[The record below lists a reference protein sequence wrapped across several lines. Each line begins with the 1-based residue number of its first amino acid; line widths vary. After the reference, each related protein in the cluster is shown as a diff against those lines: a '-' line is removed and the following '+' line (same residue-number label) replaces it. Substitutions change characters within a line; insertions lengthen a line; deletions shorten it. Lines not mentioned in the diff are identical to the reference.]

1 MYKLK
6 FILKGDKIMNDLE
19 IGFNTFENIKI
30 IDKNGNEFWYA
41 RELMIALEYKRWD
54 KFTNVIKAAETACE
68 QSNNSVNNHFSQ
80 VEKMVTIGSNA
91 SRKIIDYKLSRYAC
105 YLIVQNSD
113 SNKRQVALGQ
123 TYFAIQTRKQEI
135 NEKEYDRLTENEKRI
150 YQRKLTKKR

>member
-1 MYKLK
+1 
-6 FILKGDKIMNDLE
+6 MNDLE

-91 SRKIIDYKLSRYAC
+91 CIFILFGLEAKFAPAFI
-105 YLIVQNSD
+105 NS
-113 SNKRQVALGQ
+113 S
-123 TYFAIQTRKQEI
+123 
-135 NEKEYDRLTENEKRI
+135 
-150 YQRKLTKKR
+150 